1 MKRYISALIAV
12 LLLTLGLSACSSET
26 GLIKGTEVTL
36 GQIGQ
41 IASLNTDVAGAD
53 GGERNAAELANLTTA
68 KFYEQNA
75 QGQLEANTKLGTVE
89 VLGQAPLTV
98 KYSLAEGAAWSD
110 GTPIDA
116 SDLAL
121 SLAAGSSLAGLNFYS
136 IRSAGG
142 LALAS
147 LAEQP
152 KVGDLSI
159 TVKFTTPVADY
170 LTAITLAAP
179 AHIIAKSVNAGLD
192 VSAAKKLVLDAIN
205 SQDQAQLVKIT
216 EAYRSGYNTWSG
228 VTDADLF
235 VSSGPYQVIE
245 AKSNIAL
252 TLVANPNYQLGAQ
265 ARIETIHLK
274 YFVDS
279 PAAVSALSDGSVDAT
294 STLDSG
300 LVTLSDLIGLVS
312 EIKNVNV
319 TPALR
324 AGTSAE
330 QIIFNFKPQSRF
342 SAERN
347 GNDADKALKLRQA
360 FMNLIPRNR
369 IVSGLSNAYKVSVSD
384 SLVFQSSSPYYRASA
399 QDNGLNAYLIQ
410 DAEKASEMLA
420 SSGVSVPMKVRV
432 AYDVT
437 NPRAQAEWILLSE
450 RAAAAG
456 FNLKA
461 VGGEDLQAT
470 LESGDF
476 EVYLGPRPLV
486 SLPGQNSF
494 GLINESFVGYQNA
507 EVRSALEQY
516 AVADDDQQRASVLK
530 RIDQLLVSDAYGM
543 PLYEVASLVI
553 YSDRI
558 VGFEV
563 APQAQSVTWG
573 YQNWSI
579 KPKAT
584 S

>member
-1 MKRYISALIAV
+1 MKRFLSAFFAV
-12 LLLTLGLSACSSET
+12 LLLTVGLSACSSEI
-26 GLIKGTEVTL
+26 GLIRGTEVSL

-68 KFYEQNA
+68 KFYELNA
-75 QGQLEANTKLGTVE
+75 AGDLVANTKLGTVE

-98 KYSLAEGAAWSD
+98 KYSLVEGATWSD
-110 GTPIDA
+110 GTAIDA
-116 SDLAL
+116 ADLAL

-142 LALAS
+142 LAVAS
-147 LAEQP
+147 LVEQP
-152 KVGDLSI
+152 KVGDRSI
-159 TVKFTTPVADY
+159 TVRFTTPVADY
-170 LTAITLAAP
+170 LTAITLTAP
-179 AHIIAKSVNAGLD
+179 AHVVAKSVNSGLD
-192 VSAAKKLVLDAIN
+192 VTAAKKLIIDAIN
-205 SQDQAQLVKIT
+205 SQDQSQLTKIT

-228 VTDADLF
+228 VSDPDLF
-235 VSSGPYQVIE
+235 ISSGPYQVTE
-245 AKSNIAL
+245 AKSNTEL
-252 TLVANPNYQLGAQ
+252 KLVANPNYKLGEQ
-265 ARIETIHLK
+265 ARIEIIHLK

-279 PAAVSALSDGSVDAT
+279 AAAVSALSDGSVDAT

-312 EIKNVNV
+312 EIKDVNV

-342 SAERN
+342 SVERN
-347 GNDADKALKLRQA
+347 DNDAAKALKLREA

-369 IVSGLSNAYKVSVSD
+369 IVSGLSNAYKVSISD
-384 SLVFQSSSPYYRASA
+384 SLVFQSSSPYYRASS

-410 DAEKASEMLA
+410 DAEKASEMLTA
-420 SSGVSVPMKVRV
+420 TGVSLPMKVRV

-470 LESGDF
+470 LQSGDF
-476 EVYLGPRPLV
+476 EIYLGPRPLI
-486 SLPGQNSF
+486 SLPGQNAF
-494 GLINESFVGYQNA
+494 GLINDSFVGYQNA
-507 EVRSALEQY
+507 DVRSALEEY
-516 AVADDDQQRASVLK
+516 AIASDDQQRASVLK
-530 RIDQLLVSDAYGM
+530 EIDQILVADAYGM

-558 VGFEV
+558 AGFEV